1 MAYDRG
7 AGVLIAGILL
17 VALIVIGIVFFF
29 GRDFKGIKD
38 VNVNVELP
46 KAQTPATGEK

>member
-17 VALIVIGIVFFF
+17 VALIVIGLVFFS
-29 GRDFKGIKD
+29 
-38 VNVNVELP
+38 VETLR
-46 KAQTPATGEK
+46 AART